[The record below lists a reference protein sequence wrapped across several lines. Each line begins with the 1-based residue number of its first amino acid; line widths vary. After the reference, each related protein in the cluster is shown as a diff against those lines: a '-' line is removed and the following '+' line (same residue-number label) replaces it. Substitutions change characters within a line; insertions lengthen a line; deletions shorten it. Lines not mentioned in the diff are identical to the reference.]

1 MEKYFEIKET
11 AKAEGL
17 SARRI
22 QMRVLDAIK
31 ADGYVD
37 DELFLT
43 EQGKEIARKVLPE
56 TYRG

>member
-1 MEKYFEIKET
+1 MKKYFEIKEA
-11 AKAEGL
+11 AKTEGL

-37 DELFLT
+37 KDLFLT
-43 EQGKEIARKVLPE
+43 EEGKEIARNVIPE